1 VGGGIDAILGR
12 LVLRFGAS
20 PPSAPREAL
29 VAALNGVLG
38 DYLADTGNPLA
49 IRLRLRR
56 DGVQLPMER
65 DALAEAIPSCSG
77 KLLVLVHGLCL
88 DDLQWNRLGHDHG
101 AALARDLG
109 CTPVYL
115 NYNTGLHI
123 STNGAEL
130 ADALERLLR
139 QWPTPVRDFAIVSH
153 SMGGLVARSA
163 CHYGAERGHAWPR
176 QLRKLVFLGTPHHGA
191 PMERGGN
198 WIDLLLGVSPFSA
211 PLARLGKI
219 RSAGIT
225 DLRYGNLTDEDWQ
238 GRDRFARGDRR
249 RFVPLP
255 EGVRCYAIAATA
267 ARNRGCPN
275 ASFPATDSSRSRAR
289 SASTPSRSWHCTFR
303 NPGSGL
309 PADAVTSICSDH
321 PPSIDDSRGGFP
333 RRRRLLE
340 GADRLRTRMPGAA
353 SAPGS
358 EPRRQP
364 LRCLR
369 TVAQRIEENGR
380 VALVNDAAAIF
391 DAAFQKLVQLDEVVP
406 RHPRID
412 VMTDVPVDVVPEK
425 RVHGFELMVRVPRS

>member
-1 VGGGIDAILGR
+1 MHHTIACTPRVLGSPPMGRTSGITGLVYRSIRAVTGLVGGGIDAILGR

-267 ARNRGCPN
+267 ARESRLPERKLPGDGLVPVASALGEHPKPELALHIPKSRQWIARGCGHLDLLGSP
-275 ASFPATDSSRSRAR
+275 TVHRRLAR
-289 SASTPSRSWHCTFR
+289 WLSETASTS
-303 NPGSGL
+303 
-309 PADAVTSICSDH
+309 
-321 PPSIDDSRGGFP
+321 
-333 RRRRLLE
+333 RRR
-340 GADRLRTRMPGAA
+340 
-353 SAPGS
+353 
-358 EPRRQP
+358 
-364 LRCLR
+364 
-369 TVAQRIEENGR
+369 
-380 VALVNDAAAIF
+380 
-391 DAAFQKLVQLDEVVP
+391 
-406 RHPRID
+406 
-412 VMTDVPVDVVPEK
+412 
-425 RVHGFELMVRVPRS
+425 